1 MKREMRVF
9 PPQAQ
14 TVTKNHQHP
23 NVDASDGESV
33 AGGAGFRRELRRTA
47 DELRGRRS
55 RRADD
60 GRRDERRKTDTTDSV
75 SPLTALG
82 GFGRLGAKPEER

>member
-1 MKREMRVF
+1 MRVF

-60 GRRDERRKTDTTDSV
+60 GRRDERRKTDTTDTV